1 VKLLILN
8 GPNLDLLG
16 TREPETYGSTTL
28 AQVGEGLDAL
38 AATLHTSLRHVQC
51 NDEGGMLLA
60 IRQASRDGFDG
71 AIVNAA
77 GFTHTSVVLRDVLLA
92 TRLPFIEVHIS
103 NVHAREAFRHRSL
116 LADVASGVITGLGV
130 VGYELALRGLVH
142 QLSERR

>member
-1 VKLLILN
+1 MRLLVLN

-28 AQVGEGLDAL
+28 ADVGGGLDAL
-38 AATLHTSLRHVQC
+38 AATLDVSLRHVQC
-51 NDEGGMLLA
+51 NSEGGMLEA

-71 AIVNAA
+71 AVINAA

-92 TRLPFIEVHIS
+92 TQLPFIEVHIS

-142 QLSERR
+142 QLR

>member
-1 VKLLILN
+1 
-8 GPNLDLLG
+8 
-16 TREPETYGSTTL
+16 
-28 AQVGEGLDAL
+28 
-38 AATLHTSLRHVQC
+38 
-51 NDEGGMLLA
+51 MLLA

-130 VGYELALRGLVH
+130 VGYELALRGLTH